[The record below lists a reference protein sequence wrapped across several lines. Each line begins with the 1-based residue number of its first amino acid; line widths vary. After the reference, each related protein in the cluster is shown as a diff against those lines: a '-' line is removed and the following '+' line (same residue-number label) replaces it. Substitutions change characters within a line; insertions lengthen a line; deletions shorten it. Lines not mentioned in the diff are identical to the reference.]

1 VGTIHVALDI
11 ETTGLDPE
19 RDAVTEIAAV
29 KFRDGKTLDTFST
42 LVKPNCPLP
51 LMIQQL
57 TGITPDLLKDA
68 PLISDVTGPLARF
81 IQDHTVIGHSVR
93 FDLAFLR
100 RHDVLMT
107 NPTIDTFALATVLL
121 PEATRYGLGA
131 LADLLSIKLEH
142 HHRALADALATRD
155 LFLALVNRG
164 LQIDLTVL
172 QEINRAAARCRWP
185 LRSFFRDLERQRART
200 AFTGSVR
207 EHLQA
212 KGDLNSVAL
221 GLVIDREEQPGPL
234 CPTVVKQPLDERE
247 LAAMLS
253 PGGLLAKQ
261 FPGYEHRPQQTGM
274 LVEVTRAYNEGQ
286 HLLVEAGTGTGKS
299 IAYLLPSIHF
309 AVTNGRP
316 VVVSTNTINLQD
328 QLFNKDIPDLKRILS
343 LDFRAA
349 LLKGR
354 SNYLCLRRL
363 GLFRRSRSLNA
374 SEVQVLAKVLVWLPV
389 TETGDRAELSL
400 RESELAAW
408 SKLRAEQE
416 TCLGDRCPH
425 RRKGRCFLY
434 RARRNAETAHIIVVN
449 HALLLSDMLVSNR
462 VLPEY
467 HHLVI
472 DEAHHLEARATE
484 QLGFAVHRKQ
494 VHFLLAGLTQRSKT
508 GRDGGFLHSIPQHF
522 RGSSLTAE
530 TRKKAEAYLANL
542 QSLVEHAHRTAEDLF
557 DSIRDFVTDT
567 LSESGTASNAYGR
580 HIQLTG
586 GVRCQP
592 DWSEIEIR
600 ADDLDS
606 DLLKMEQSLRGLHK
620 GLSELD
626 DQDIL
631 NYEDLLQGIWARLV
645 RVQELR
651 SRMQTIITQP
661 RPESESIYWLSVGAK
676 DSELE
681 LHSAPLHV
689 GQSLEQNLF
698 SKLDTVILT
707 SATLRTGDDFAYIRD
722 RLGSADAEELTV
734 GSPFDYLCSTLLF
747 LPTDIPE
754 PSQEN
759 YQKTVVQ
766 AITDLCLATGGRT
779 LVLFTSHWQLRAT
792 HRAITRP
799 LERAGIVVYGQGL
812 DGSRRQLLERFKVTP
827 RAVLLGTRSFWEGI
841 DVVGPALS
849 CLVIARLPFSVPTDP
864 IFTARSSTFEDP
876 FGQYAVPE
884 AVLRFRQ
891 GFGRLIRSSTD
902 RGVVVVLDRRITT
915 RSYGVFFLRALPQC
929 TLREGP
935 LNALPAQAV
944 RWIEERQAEE
954 PDTSPQLT

>member
-1 VGTIHVALDI
+1 MGTIHVALDI

-29 KFRDGKTLDTFST
+29 KFRDGETLDTWST

-51 LMIQQL
+51 LIIQQL

-68 PLISDVTGPLARF
+68 PLISNVTDPLARF
-81 IQDHTVIGHSVR
+81 VQDHTVIGHSVR

-155 LFLALVNRG
+155 LFLALVDRG

-172 QEINRAAARCRWP
+172 QEINRAAARCQWP
-185 LRSFFRDLERQRART
+185 LRSFFRGLERQRSRT
-200 AFTGSVR
+200 AFTSSVR

-212 KGDLNSVAL
+212 KGDLNGAAL
-221 GLVIDREEQPGPL
+221 GLMIDRREQPGPL
-234 CPTVVKQPLDERE
+234 CPTVVKQPLDEQE
-247 LAAMLS
+247 LMAVLS
-253 PGGLLAKQ
+253 PGGLLAEQ
-261 FPGYEHRPQQTGM
+261 FPGYEYRPQQTEM
-274 LVEVTRAYNEGQ
+274 VVEVTRAYNEGQ
-286 HLLVEAGTGTGKS
+286 HLLAEAGTGTGKS

-309 AVTNGRP
+309 AVANGRP

-328 QLFNKDIPDLKRILS
+328 QLFNKDIPDLKRILP
-343 LDFRAA
+343 LDFQAA

-363 GLFRRSRSLNA
+363 GLFRRSRSLDA

-389 TETGDRAELSL
+389 TATGDRAELSL
-400 RESELAAW
+400 RESELASW

-425 RRKGRCFLY
+425 RRRGRCFLY
-434 RARRNAETAHIIVVN
+434 RARRDAEAAHIIVVN

-484 QLGFAVHRKQ
+484 QLGFAVQRKQ
-494 VHFLLAGLTQRSKT
+494 VLFLLAGLAHRTT
-508 GRDGGFLHSIPQHF
+508 AGRDAGFLRSIPQHF
-522 RGSSLTAE
+522 QGSLLTPE
-530 TRKKAEAYLANL
+530 IRKKAEAYLANL
-542 QSLVEHAHRTAEDLF
+542 QSLVKRARRTAEDLF
-557 DSIRDFVTDT
+557 HGIRDFVTDT

-606 DLLKMEQSLRGLHK
+606 DLLKMEQGLRGLHK

-626 DQDIL
+626 DQRIL

-661 RPESESIYWLSVGAK
+661 RPESESIYWLSIGA
-676 DSELE
+676 ENRGLE

-698 SKLDTVILT
+698 SKLDTAILT
-707 SATLRTGDDFAYIRD
+707 SATLRTADDFVYIRD
-722 RLGSADAEELTV
+722 RLGSTEAEELTV
-734 GSPFDYLCSTLLF
+734 GAPFDYHRSTLLF
-747 LPTDIPE
+747 LPTDMPE
-754 PSQEN
+754 PGQEN
-759 YQKTVVQ
+759 YQRTVVQ

-779 LVLFTSHWQLRAT
+779 LVLFTSHWQLKETR
-792 HRAITRP
+792 HAIKTP
-799 LERAGIVVYGQGL
+799 LERAGIVVYGQGV

-827 RAVLLGTRSFWEGI
+827 RSVLLGTRSFWEGI

-864 IFTARSSTFEDP
+864 IFAARSNTFEDP
-876 FGQYAVPE
+876 FRQYAVPE

-902 RGVVVVLDRRITT
+902 RGVVVVLDRRIIT
-915 RSYGVFFLRALPQC
+915 RTYGASFLRALPRC
-929 TLREGP
+929 TQREGS
-935 LNALPAQAV
+935 LKALPAQAV
-944 RWIEERQAEE
+944 RWIEERRVEE
-954 PDTSPQLT
+954 PDTSSELT